1 MAKMNKLALARM
13 ALRYCIQKLSREEK
27 LCILTDIF
35 VPLRDGVRWWGKG
48 GYGVS
53 GLDQGIYGHMTVFRQ
68 ISDLWLKLES
78 LGARPGEE
86 TRIIRDFLLGDLA
99 DEDRQEVLGTRE
111 SIADEPIPEFN
122 ERRSSQTADVPQGQL
137 KLAVNHNS
145 SNGPFAPPEAVK
157 GGYSL

>member
-35 VPLRDGVRWWGKG
+35 VPLRDGVRWYGHN
-48 GYGVS
+48 GYGAQ

-68 ISDLWLKLES
+68 ISDLWLKLQA
-78 LGARPGEE
+78 LDARPGEE

-99 DEDRQEVLGTRE
+99 DEDREEILGTRE

-122 ERRSSQTADVPQGQL
+122 ERRSSQTEGQQQTQL
-137 KLAVNHNS
+137 KLAVNS
-145 SNGPFAPPEAVK
+145 SNGPYAPPDPVK